1 MGRCDMVSL
10 SQRDRTSHVMSAHS
24 SHEARAILQR
34 YVNETRGGHPFN
46 NDLSKLTQRRE
57 EACDCSREPAC
68 TVRES
73 TSQSDP
79 YKRDTQETKTWVSQF
94 NARRAFFFEKGN
106 QRRSWFALRSLAICM
121 KVSMRLRSRERRY
134 HRSRPGR
141 REWCQMCLLCCT

>member
-79 YKRDTQETKTWVSQF
+79 HTRETLRLWSPGCLDSTLGV
-94 NARRAFFFEKGN
+94 
-106 QRRSWFALRSLAICM
+106 RSFLRKVISAEAGLPSALSRF
-121 KVSMRLRSRERRY
+121 VLRF
-134 HRSRPGR
+134 P
-141 REWCQMCLLCCT
+141 